1 MDMYFLKLLS
11 EIRNPVLTTINMVIT
26 SLGGGTLYVALL
38 CLIYWCIDKKFA
50 YRLGIIYILSGMAVH
65 SLKVI
70 FRIPRPW
77 VRDPSFNVVKAAK
90 PGAGGYSFPSG
101 HTQNTTAFLSTLAY
115 RCKKPLLKLLCY
127 MGIFLMMFSRMY
139 LGVHTPTDVGV
150 AFLLTLLIS
159 LYVNH
164 YGENYSIDIKT
175 IHKINIFMVLISA
188 AVTILVIYLYAT
200 VPELP
205 VSKLIGTVKF
215 TGAAFGFII
224 GLYIE
229 KNYIRFNEKA
239 TTFPKQ
245 ILKFAIG
252 IIVSLALHK
261 GLSFIIKTFFA
272 AILPLYFFEYAL
284 LFVFVICVY
293 PIFIKKFFTDEF
305 YL

>member
-1 MDMYFLKLLS
+1 MDMQFLELLT
-11 EIRNPVLTTINMVIT
+11 EIRNPVLTAANMVIT
-26 SLGGGTLYVALL
+26 TLGGGTLYIALL
-38 CLIYWCIDKKFA
+38 CLIYWCVDKKFA

-65 SLKVI
+65 SLKII
-70 FRIPRPW
+70 FRVPRPW

-90 PGAGGYSFPSG
+90 AGAGGYSFPSG
-101 HTQNTTAFLSTLAY
+101 HTQNTTAFLSTIAY
-115 RCKKPLLKLLCY
+115 KCKKPVLKVLCY
-127 MGIFLMMFSRMY
+127 IGIFLVMLSRMY

-150 AFLLTLLIS
+150 AFLLTLIIS

-164 YGENYSIDIKT
+164 YGENYSIDVKT
-175 IHKINIFMVLISA
+175 IHKINFFMVLLSV
-188 AVTILVIYLYAT
+188 AVTALAIYLYVT

-205 VSKLIGTVKF
+205 ASKLIGTVKY
-215 TGAAFGFII
+215 TGAAVGFII
-224 GLYIE
+224 GLCVE
-229 KNYIRFNEKA
+229 KKYIRFNEKA

-245 ILKFAIG
+245 ILKFTIG

-272 AILPLYFFEYAL
+272 TILPLYFIEYAL
-284 LFVFVICVY
+284 VFVFVICVY